1 MNRKLTVR
9 QHYVQRAYLDSFI
22 VKEEIGIY
30 AYNVMTDE
38 VKKMW
43 PINLCVMNNMY
54 EKKGLIDNR
63 IEIYLK
69 QFEDAGIIQIK
80 KIIKHQRMTRDLFSD
95 EDLKNLFYYVCI
107 QFFRVKSNQLIYK
120 SIKDNL
126 ENNFSEVRSH
136 ITNKEI
142 KQNETIIDES
152 ISWLYDHLDDLSKSL
167 ELIWEVTENYMHFVL
182 YKYENPIL
190 LTTDNPVYFDVKP
203 SLKFYTLMLLKMPIS
218 PNILL
223 SIEIDLIH
231 LKRDKIANIEGEKGY
246 ADAFNEQLIHNANY
260 WIMSGY
266 EFTDTQRK
274 IFNEQHIRMTK

>member
-1 MNRKLTVR
+1 
-9 QHYVQRAYLDSFI
+9 
-22 VKEEIGIY
+22 
-30 AYNVMTDE
+30 
-38 VKKMW
+38 MW

-54 EKKGLIDNR
+54 EKKGIIDNR
-63 IEIYLK
+63 IEMYLK

-274 IFNEQHIRMTK
+274 ILNEQHIRMTK

>member
-1 MNRKLTVR
+1 
-9 QHYVQRAYLDSFI
+9 
-22 VKEEIGIY
+22 
-30 AYNVMTDE
+30 
-38 VKKMW
+38 
-43 PINLCVMNNMY
+43 
-54 EKKGLIDNR
+54 
-63 IEIYLK
+63 
-69 QFEDAGIIQIK
+69 
-80 KIIKHQRMTRDLFSD
+80 
-95 EDLKNLFYYVCI
+95 
-107 QFFRVKSNQLIYK
+107 
-120 SIKDNL
+120 
-126 ENNFSEVRSH
+126 
-136 ITNKEI
+136 
-142 KQNETIIDES
+142 
-152 ISWLYDHLDDLSKSL
+152 
-167 ELIWEVTENYMHFVL
+167 MHFVL

-274 IFNEQHIRMTK
+274 IFNEQHIRMTKWRDYLINMKVKNDKYPEILCLEKLN

>member
-1 MNRKLTVR
+1 
-9 QHYVQRAYLDSFI
+9 
-22 VKEEIGIY
+22 E
-30 AYNVMTDE
+30 
-38 VKKMW
+38 
-43 PINLCVMNNMY
+43 
-54 EKKGLIDNR
+54 
-63 IEIYLK
+63 
-69 QFEDAGIIQIK
+69 
-80 KIIKHQRMTRDLFSD
+80 
-95 EDLKNLFYYVCI
+95 
-107 QFFRVKSNQLIYK
+107 
-120 SIKDNL
+120 
-126 ENNFSEVRSH
+126 
-136 ITNKEI
+136 
-142 KQNETIIDES
+142 
-152 ISWLYDHLDDLSKSL
+152 
-167 ELIWEVTENYMHFVL
+167 
-182 YKYENPIL
+182 